1 MSILMAEYD
10 YATDLAVQKE
20 EAYEDG
26 LFAGL
31 ERGLATGREE
41 GITIGLERGLEQGLE
56 RGAYQT
62 KLETARSML
71 SRMLP
76 ADLVVDCTS
85 LPLEIVQQLE
95 REVSPKP

>member
-10 YATDLAVQKE
+10 YATDMAVQKE

-31 ERGLATGREE
+31 EQ
-41 GITIGLERGLEQGLE
+41 GLERGLTTGREE
-56 RGAYQT
+56 GAYQT

-71 SRMLP
+71 SEGLDPQMVAR
-76 ADLVVDCTS
+76 CTS
-85 LPLEIVQQLE
+85 LPWEIVQQLA
-95 REVSPKP
+95 KNDT

>member
-31 ERGLATGREE
+31 E
-41 GITIGLERGLEQGLE
+41 QGLE
-56 RGAYQT
+56 RGAYQ
-62 KLETARSML
+62 KALETAKCFLSMGL
-71 SRMLP
+71 NP
-76 ADLVVDCTS
+76 EQVAQGTN
-85 LPLEIVQQLE
+85 LPLETVRELAGALE
-95 REVSPKP
+95 K

>member
-31 ERGLATGREE
+31 ATGREE
-41 GITIGLERGLEQGLE
+41 G
-56 RGAYQT
+56 AYQN
-62 KLETARSML
+62 KLETARSLLAYGDAPEKVALCTGL
-71 SRMLP
+71 S
-76 ADLVVDCTS
+76 
-85 LPLEIVQQLE
+85 LEIVRQLAQE
-95 REVSPKP
+95 AL